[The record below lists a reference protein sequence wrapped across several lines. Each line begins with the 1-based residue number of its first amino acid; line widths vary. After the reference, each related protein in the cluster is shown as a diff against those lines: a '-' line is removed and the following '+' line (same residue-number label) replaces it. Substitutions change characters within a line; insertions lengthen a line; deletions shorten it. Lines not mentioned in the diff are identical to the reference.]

1 MTSVTAT
8 LEALAALD
16 PAMRVKVAAFIAARA
31 VGIAPAGDDAVAEAA
46 IAVGLSARPPR
57 GRVVARWHEG
67 SRGARD
73 VQPRGWPD
81 PRVRAGRTR
90 RATCD

>member
-31 VGIAPAGDDAVAEAA
+31 A
-46 IAVGLSARPPR
+46 
-57 GRVVARWHEG
+57 
-67 SRGARD
+67 
-73 VQPRGWPD
+73 
-81 PRVRAGRTR
+81 
-90 RATCD
+90 C